1 MPLNTPKLELDIFGL
16 LNDMAQRTDKPE
28 QARKDYARELSTI
41 IDAFVRSG
49 QVLTTGTATTQTG
62 TIQ

>member
-1 MPLNTPKLELDIFGL
+1 MPLNTPKLELDILGL
-16 LNDMAQRTDKPE
+16 LDDMAKRTENPD

-41 IDAFVRSG
+41 IAAFVRSG
-49 QVLTTGTATTQTG
+49 TVLTNGTATTQTG